1 MTPTHASEADPL
13 AEIVS
18 ARAARRLREFRRDA
32 SAALPGRVAGVLLFG
47 SRARGDAR
55 QTSDYD
61 VAVLV
66 TGQVDRHAAND
77 AITDAAY
84 RHILAGIHIRPV
96 MLPADALDD
105 ARPGSLADMVA
116 RDGIAIP

>member
-1 MTPTHASEADPL
+1 MRSSRAPATDPL
-13 AEIVS
+13 GHLVS
-18 ARAARRLREFRRDA
+18 ARAAASLRAFRREA
-32 SAALPGRVAGVLLFG
+32 GEALPGRVAGVLLFG

-55 QTSDYD
+55 RTSDYD

-66 TGQVDRHAAND
+66 RGPLDEGRAND

-96 MLPADALDD
+96 VLPADALDD

>member
-1 MTPTHASEADPL
+1 MIPPHASEADAL
-13 AEIVS
+13 GEMVS
-18 ARAARRLREFRRDA
+18 ARAAEHLRAFGREA

-47 SRARGDAR
+47 SRARGEAR
-55 QTSDYD
+55 RTSDYD

-66 TGQVDRHAAND
+66 RGPLDEGRAND

-96 MLPADALDD
+96 VLPADALDD

>member
-1 MTPTHASEADPL
+1 M
-13 AEIVS
+13 
-18 ARAARRLREFRRDA
+18 RAFRREA
-32 SAALPGRVAGVLLFG
+32 GEALPGRVAGVLLFG

-55 QTSDYD
+55 RTSDYD

-66 TGQVDRHAAND
+66 RGPLDEGRAND

-96 MLPADALDD
+96 VLPADALDD